1 VIFKLFI
8 FLFTFKVL
16 IVMDAFPKSLETRKM
31 KEKKRERKKKPC
43 DFENLLYDL
52 KNELLERYKNA
63 NTPFPKYEI
72 EELAKL
78 FACEYVDVVKVLLYL
93 ENSGMVAIEGKN
105 DLPMREW
112 KVEVQPLIL
121 DLIFDKYNF

>member
-1 VIFKLFI
+1 MEVFAERGRMTGI
-8 FLFTFKVL
+8 
-16 IVMDAFPKSLETRKM
+16 
-31 KEKKRERKKKPC
+31 KEQKQKRKKRPC

-63 NTPFPKYEI
+63 NVPFPSYEI
-72 EELAKL
+72 EEIAHL
-78 FACEYVDVVKVLLYL
+78 FPCDYVDVVKVLLYL
-93 ENSGMVAIEGKN
+93 ENSGMVVIVGKG

-112 KVEVQPLIL
+112 KVEIQPLIL

>member
-1 VIFKLFI
+1 MESYLKRGEY
-8 FLFTFKVL
+8 
-16 IVMDAFPKSLETRKM
+16 PSL
-31 KEKKRERKKKPC
+31 RENKTKARKKPC

-63 NTPFPKYEI
+63 SVPFPSYEI
-72 EELAKL
+72 EEIAAL
-78 FACEYVDVVKVLLYL
+78 FPCDYVDVVKVLLYL
-93 ENSGMVAIEGKN
+93 ENTGMVTIVGKT

-112 KVEVQPLIL
+112 KIEIQPLIL

>member
-1 VIFKLFI
+1 MG
-8 FLFTFKVL
+8 LFTERNAMSGIKEQKV
-16 IVMDAFPKSLETRKM
+16 
-31 KEKKRERKKKPC
+31 KKRKKPC

-63 NTPFPKYEI
+63 NLPFPSYDI
-72 EELAKL
+72 EEIASL
-78 FACEYVDVVKVLLYL
+78 FSCDYVDVVKVLLYL
-93 ENSGMVAIEGKN
+93 ENSGMVLIVGKN

-112 KVEVQPLIL
+112 KVEIQPLIL

>member
-1 VIFKLFI
+1 
-8 FLFTFKVL
+8 
-16 IVMDAFPKSLETRKM
+16 MDAFLRSAEIPTMR
-31 KEKKRERKKKPC
+31 EKKRERKKRPC

-63 NTPFPKYEI
+63 NSPFPKYDI
-72 EELAKL
+72 EELAHI
-78 FACEYVDVVKVLLYL
+78 FPCDYVDVVKVLLYL

-112 KVEVQPLIL
+112 KVEIQPLIL